1 MGEADLSVLVPS
13 EHRVDRF
20 AQFSAASFVDTAG
33 VDPDPFE
40 ARLLR
45 LSASVGNFRDA

>member
-1 MGEADLSVLVPS
+1 MSEADLSFLVPS

-20 AQFSAASFVDTAG
+20 AQFSAAGLVDTAG

-40 ARLLR
+40 AGPFRLG
-45 LSASVGNFRDA
+45 ASVSDFGGA